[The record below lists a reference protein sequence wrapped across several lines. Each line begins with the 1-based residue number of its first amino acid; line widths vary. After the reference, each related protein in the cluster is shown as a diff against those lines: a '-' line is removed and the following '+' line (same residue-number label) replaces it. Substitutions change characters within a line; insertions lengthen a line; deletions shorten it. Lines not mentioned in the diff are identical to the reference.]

1 MKHTLVCVLKSGGQY
16 TSKHVERLRA
26 QTWYPVVCLTDDISV
41 TEPKLPLTRGLAGW
55 WSKLEVFDHDFGA
68 PVCYLDL
75 DVVVQNLHWLNP
87 LEDSS
92 FYGMEDAFK
101 PDGCPLNS
109 SVMVWDGG
117 PRKQVFD
124 GLSEQEMQHPGGDQQ
139 WIWRKLGE
147 GMKFLEPP
155 SVVSYKKHGKAPEF
169 GVVVYHGKP
178 KPWDREQFEHE
189 LVCLFPASQTNLK
202 EQFNTAWGALHTDIQ
217 KYSAGQR
224 AHAKCWLT
232 YRALDGKVTYG
243 DWLQNVANVALPPMI
258 DRKVEARWHTSQLA
272 AEVFLNIQQGKAW
285 QAQAKGY
292 IATAQDGKLLAEN
305 PGAVLNLVRVGCL
318 LAYQQMMDGQEDEA
332 AGTVNKCFQLWTS
345 SWGGIDPL
353 RYPFRFIEMRQ
364 DSAPLYA
371 MARIMHKLG
380 RIKVYFN
387 QPDWAEKV
395 LKEAESSHWWK
406 SMLLLGKH
414 RSAIW

>member
-1 MKHTLVCVLKSGGQY
+1 
-16 TSKHVERLRA
+16 
-26 QTWYPVVCLTDDISV
+26 
-41 TEPKLPLTRGLAGW
+41 
-55 WSKLEVFDHDFGA
+55 
-68 PVCYLDL
+68 
-75 DVVVQNLHWLNP
+75 
-87 LEDSS
+87 
-92 FYGMEDAFK
+92 
-101 PDGCPLNS
+101 
-109 SVMVWDGG
+109 
-117 PRKQVFD
+117 
-124 GLSEQEMQHPGGDQQ
+124 
-139 WIWRKLGE
+139 
-147 GMKFLEPP
+147 MKFLEPP
-155 SVVSYKKHGKAPEF
+155 SVASYKKHGKAPEF

-318 LAYQQMMDGQEDEA
+318 LAYQQMMDGQEEEA

>member
-26 QTWYPVVCLTDDISV
+26 QTWRPVVCLTDDTSV

-55 WSKLEVFDHDFGA
+55 WSKLEVFDHDFGG

-75 DVVVQNLHWLNP
+75 DVVVQNLLWLGP
-87 LEDSS
+87 LEGSS

-109 SVMVWDGG
+109 SVMVWDGK

-139 WIWRKLGE
+139 WIWRKLGGE
-147 GMKFLEPP
+147 AKLLLPP
-155 SVVSYKKHGKAPEF
+155 AVVSYKKHGVSPEF
-169 GVVVYHGKP
+169 GVIVYHGKP
-178 KPWDREQFEHE
+178 KPWDRQQFEHE
-189 LVCLFPASQTNLK
+189 IVCLFPNSQTSLK
-202 EQFNTAWGALHTDIQ
+202 DQFSTAWGALHTDIPR
-217 KYSAGQR
+217 YSAGQR

-318 LAYQQMMDGQEDEA
+318 LAYQQMLDGQEEEA
-332 AGTVNKCFQLWTS
+332 AATANKCFQLWTS
-345 SWGGIDPL
+345 SWGEIDPL
-353 RYPFRFIEMRQ
+353 RYPFRVIEMRQ